1 MSYADIDL
9 EMVPAAPPT
18 LKNQRATSC
27 PAPISANAPSERVE
41 VDLERFL
48 VGAQSGTFVGN
59 RSLDSVCHGPCTTF
73 LTNYGGL
80 LLRWT
85 GRSFPS
91 VLLLR
96 RITKSQLAELLWF
109 GCGVRLLKIGELLRQ
124 IIQQDLMLLKGQLT
138 ALPDCDFRFI
148 VR

>member
-41 VDLERFL
+41 ADLERFW
-48 VGAQSGTFVGN
+48 VGAPSGTFVGN

-96 RITKSQLAELLWF
+96 RIPKSQLAELLWF
-109 GCGVRLLKIGELLRQ
+109 GCRGAAFKNWRAAATDYSAGP
-124 IIQQDLMLLKGQLT
+124 DAPKGST
-138 ALPDCDFRFI
+138 HCS
-148 VR
+148 